1 MSGGKITRFQN
12 NVRIDG
18 DLDLSN
24 STGLFT
30 LSSLSSAPSSPT
42 VGESYYDSTQGKA
55 RIYQI
60 TGWTNVDG
68 TAAGSLD
75 AAYNGGA
82 TITVDGGAVTLTDS
96 QTNTAG
102 GLLITK
108 SGIVGSSSSNSIFHI
123 NSTATHTS
131 SGTMKMIELSCAADS
146 GSQTQIGVEIEMAAN
161 TDSGIT
167 LTKGAVTLSDGAM
180 TLTSGTLTLTSGDLV
195 ITSGSL
201 TYTLGDMTM
210 ADGSLTITDAD
221 AATTLSITNDSVAT
235 ADLVSIASTG
245 ITTTGA
251 MMKINAN
258 ATTHD
263 GMILELISAGDAT
276 STPTGISLTIADVT
290 TGVAKGI
297 DVVMAGSTTQAK
309 GISVTMDAL
318 TTGDMLYL
326 DNGGGS
332 ITGDGKF
339 INCND
344 DDVSVFSVAVA
355 GLTTIKGNASGTDA
369 LVLTAGENRNIIIIT
384 VNEFSI
390 SRYRSSTIVKIKHIS
405 CGKCIHCN

>member
-68 TAAGSLD
+68 SAAGSLD

-221 AATTLSITNDSVAT
+221 AATTLSITN
-235 ADLVSIASTG
+235 
-245 ITTTGA
+245 
-251 MMKINAN
+251 
-258 ATTHD
+258 
-263 GMILELISAGDAT
+263 
-276 STPTGISLTIADVT
+276 
-290 TGVAKGI
+290 
-297 DVVMAGSTTQAK
+297 
-309 GISVTMDAL
+309 
-318 TTGDMLYL
+318 
-326 DNGGGS
+326 
-332 ITGDGKF
+332 
-339 INCND
+339 
-344 DDVSVFSVAVA
+344 
-355 GLTTIKGNASGTDA
+355 
-369 LVLTAGENRNIIIIT
+369 
-384 VNEFSI
+384 
-390 SRYRSSTIVKIKHIS
+390 
-405 CGKCIHCN
+405 